1 MAAAAPLTLDHGVAE
16 FLAALSSERGLAAN
30 TITAYRRD
38 LDGYTSF
45 LIEHLAAE
53 PVMVEAVTGDDVAA
67 FVADLFERGL
77 SASTIARRIAAVR
90 GLHRFLVAEELVDAD
105 PTILVE
111 APRRP
116 GALPKAL
123 TVDETTRL
131 VEAPDVSQPLGI
143 RDRALLEFLYA
154 TGCRVTEA
162 VALELI
168 SLDLEDGTAI
178 VTGKGNKER
187 LVPVGRHAVAALNE
201 YLPVRMDL
209 RGDRPDPGSVFLN
222 SRGGALTR
230 QGVWLIV
237 RKQAKRAGVDE
248 SRVSP
253 HVLRHSAATHM
264 VEGGGDLRTI
274 QEILGH
280 ASISTTQI
288 YTRVSP
294 RHLLEVYVMSH
305 PRSR

>member
-1 MAAAAPLTLDHGVAE
+1 VAE
-16 FLAALSSERGLAAN
+16 FLAALASERGLAAN
-30 TITAYRRD
+30 TIAAYRRD
-38 LDGYTSF
+38 LRGY
-45 LIEHLAAE
+45 LEHVD
-53 PVMVEAVTGDDVAA
+53 PGRAVDDVRAEEVAA
-67 FVADLFERGL
+67 YVADLRARGL
-77 SASTIARRIAAVR
+77 GPATIARRIAAVR
-90 GLHRFLVAEELVDAD
+90 GLHRFLVAEGLAATD
-105 PTILVE
+105 PTTLID

-123 TVDETTRL
+123 TVDEATRL
-131 VEAPDVSQPLGI
+131 VEAPDTSTRLGL

-154 TGCRVTEA
+154 SGCRVTEA
-162 VALELI
+162 VDLQVI
-168 SLDLEDGTAI
+168 DLDLDDGTAL
-178 VTGKGNKER
+178 VTGKGNKQR
-187 LVPVGRHAVAALNE
+187 LVPVGRHAVTALRA
-201 YLPVRMDL
+201 YLGVRL
-209 RGDRPDPGSVFLN
+209 ELKGDRPDRGAVFLN
-222 SRGGALTR
+222 ARGGPLSR
-230 QGVWLIV
+230 QGVWQIV
-237 RKQAKRAGVDE
+237 RKHAERARIPP

-294 RHLLEVYVMSH
+294 QHLLEVYVTSH